1 MAELVKATC
10 PKCGKP
16 YQRIGERFDEH
27 VAECDGTPYRKG
39 IHRVGVEGDGRR
51 AISEL
56 EERAAAILEELDSAY
71 ERGKER
77 LEDRRLKVRKLAE
90 ELRTL

>member
-1 MAELVKATC
+1 MKTVC

-16 YQRIGERFDEH
+16 YQRAGERFDKH
-27 VAECDGTPYRKG
+27 VAACDGTPHREG
-39 IHRVGVEGDGRR
+39 IHRVGEEGDGRP

-56 EERAAAILEELDSAY
+56 EEKAAAALDDLDGAY
-71 ERGKER
+71 EREKGR
-77 LEDRRLKVRKLAE
+77 LGDRQIKVRKLAE